1 MDRKLD
7 LQIKSAVSKKK
18 RNFYVLIVFMALSLT
33 TLVLSFKFFN
43 SKTTSIEEHEA
54 GSTLSVDLAE
64 TELLPKR
71 ELPSNQDNET
81 FYRTKIKPLLISI
94 AGKKEDKNIYS
105 GKARDLLVQLDQ
117 LDKNSWKDKNRT
129 NFLIERAD
137 EFIKKING
145 LKTEYIRNLDNAFI
159 KRDIQ
164 AFESNLKSLRAISD
178 DEVVNRNWDQTLV
191 DLQKIK
197 KASVGVTA
205 ARDANNL
212 KKELEALKNL
222 QTLTRLD
229 PAEEDRLLS
238 LEESYRELRYNK
250 HIKDSK
256 KYLRLKQY
264 SSAKKEL
271 ESAMAIF
278 AKRKDGIALQDQIE
292 FEYKSHSFD
301 KAVQEANQSIKNQ
314 NWLDAEEKLKK
325 ANLLFPTD
333 DKIREKLNLARTVNR
348 LIGEL
353 QFLLNQPMR
362 LTDMNVRE
370 YALKLIENN
379 TSVFGKSSEAKKLR
393 NVLLK
398 FLEEL
403 KVPRE
408 IQLISDGRA
417 KIEIKKIGYVEP
429 TSNKTILLYPGSYEF
444 VAKCRRHKD
453 NLKKVQIPIDD
464 KKIVVRIGCG
474 EQI

>member
-1 MDRKLD
+1 M
-7 LQIKSAVSKKK
+7 
-18 RNFYVLIVFMALSLT
+18 
-33 TLVLSFKFFN
+33 
-43 SKTTSIEEHEA
+43 
-54 GSTLSVDLAE
+54 
-64 TELLPKR
+64 
-71 ELPSNQDNET
+71 
-81 FYRTKIKPLLISI
+81 
-94 AGKKEDKNIYS
+94 
-105 GKARDLLVQLDQ
+105 
-117 LDKNSWKDKNRT
+117 
-129 NFLIERAD
+129 
-137 EFIKKING
+137 
-145 LKTEYIRNLDNAFI
+145 
-159 KRDIQ
+159 
-164 AFESNLKSLRAISD
+164 KSLRAISD
-178 DEVVNRNWDQTLV
+178 DEIVNNNWDQTLV

-197 KASVGVTA
+197 KASIEVTA
-205 ARDANNL
+205 ARVANNL
-212 KKELEALKNL
+212 KKELESLKNL

-250 HIKDSK
+250 HIKESK

-333 DKIREKLNLARTVNR
+333 DKIREKLNLARTINR
-348 LIGEL
+348 LIDEL

-362 LTDMNVRE
+362 LTDTNVRE

-393 NVLLK
+393 NVLLG

-408 IQLISDGRA
+408 IKLISDGRG
-417 KIEIKKIGYVEP
+417 K
-429 TSNKTILLYPGSYEF
+429 N
-444 VAKCRRHKD
+444 
-453 NLKKVQIPIDD
+453 
-464 KKIVVRIGCG
+464 
-474 EQI
+474 